1 MVGPGGGGVR
11 LQDSVPPARWEC
23 ERWRGRVVVWD
34 YRIQYFLSDGSVR
47 YGVAGRWCGIS
58 GFSTSCTMGV
68 SEMTWPGGGVGLQD
82 SVPPAR
88 WECERWRGRAVVWDY
103 RIQYLLPDGSVRD
116 GVAGWW
122 CGISGF
128 STSCTMGMS
137 EMTWPGGG
145 VGLQDSVPPA
155 RWECERWRGRA
166 VVWDYRIQ
174 YLLPDGSVRDGVA
187 GRWCGTTGFS
197 TSCPMGVSEM
207 AWPGGGVGLQD
218 SVPPARWECESWR
231 GRAVVWDYR
240 IQYLLPDGSVR
251 DGVAGRWCGTTGFST
266 SCPMGV
272 SEMAWPGGGVGLQDS
287 DGRLGVKALLA
298 KFDDKAL
305 ERVPARGSQ
314 KLTVPAHAPILRNM
328 SSVASKAAA
337 FESSSASGFP
347 LNRTAG
353 SFSEKPNQAAD
364 KPIFPKPSAV
374 KAQQEARDTKPPFP
388 KPNVGAKPSLN
399 TSNAV
404 KEEQEEKSPFA
415 KFGLRPTADSGST
428 HKESEAQ
435 PTFPKPSAFAKPSNA
450 GNPSENRTAFSRNQF
465 LKLNSP
471 AGGVSPG
478 KPVKPAFPKSTG
490 LKPWNDH
497 SGPPKENADNA
508 RKEDGGSERSGGPF
522 LLQPLK
528 PVGEQAKGPVH
539 GGEETKSENLK
550 PSALR
555 NLPPRAKPEGASSA
569 PSGPSKFLQR
579 QNQFQNKVQS
589 QENEQGQK
597 DTGVPKRKTLPAP
610 WTLGPPPQKP
620 NRPPNVNLERFR
632 KPQEKL
638 HPPTPGSSRDAVKP
652 PPTPGFPV
660 PNLPPR
666 SVGNKPPEIIPMTE
680 EEEDNYDDVQSFDQV
695 PPPLPPMKLEDR
707 RRPVDANSGES
718 KKDDSD
724 GEMYEDLDSYRSR
737 KELKEQEKK
746 REKEEKR
753 KQEQEQREKKREQ
766 EMRKKFKFSGPIEV
780 IQTVKVTTDYKGG
793 KNELSCRQGDY
804 LEVIRITDNPE
815 GKWLARTM
823 DGTYGYIKVTC
834 VDINYDEIRKKT
846 IGKAKDSAALKTPVQ
861 DQELYDDV
869 APTNDIG
876 LGTGN
881 SSTGSSGGFPPP
893 PPGEEIYDDVDE
905 IPEDVNPT
913 PQDASKLGSWSW
925 ALLRKKKVETDSKEK
940 KSKEKESSEIQGE
953 SGERQLPSASM
964 PSELAAG
971 GEDIY
976 DDVGAEDFPPPPPE
990 FSLKPG
996 TPNKGRKDDK
1006 DAKRMKKLEKEE
1018 KDFRKK
1024 FKVNLL
1030 VKAGETLDI
1039 IQHTDNIKLLCRN
1052 EDGKF
1057 GYVQKVN
1064 LVVETAGGDGEI
1076 YDDIDT
1082 ECIYDND

>member
-1 MVGPGGGGVR
+1 MKK
-11 LQDSVPPARWEC
+11 
-23 ERWRGRVVVWD
+23 
-34 YRIQYFLSDGSVR
+34 I
-47 YGVAGRWCGIS
+47 
-58 GFSTSCTMGV
+58 T
-68 SEMTWPGGGVGLQD
+68 
-82 SVPPAR
+82 
-88 WECERWRGRAVVWDY
+88 
-103 RIQYLLPDGSVRD
+103 
-116 GVAGWW
+116 
-122 CGISGF
+122 
-128 STSCTMGMS
+128 
-137 EMTWPGGG
+137 
-145 VGLQDSVPPA
+145 
-155 RWECERWRGRA
+155 
-166 VVWDYRIQ
+166 
-174 YLLPDGSVRDGVA
+174 
-187 GRWCGTTGFS
+187 GT
-197 TSCPMGVSEM
+197 EN
-207 AWPGGGVGLQD
+207 Q
-218 SVPPARWECESWR
+218 
-231 GRAVVWDYR
+231 
-240 IQYLLPDGSVR
+240 
-251 DGVAGRWCGTTGFST
+251 
-266 SCPMGV
+266 
-272 SEMAWPGGGVGLQDS
+272 
-287 DGRLGVKALLA
+287 DGRSGVKALLA

-314 KLTVPAHAPILRNM
+314 KLTVPAHTPILRNM

-337 FESSSASGFP
+337 FESSSAPRFP
-347 LNRTAG
+347 LNRTSG

-364 KPIFPKPSAV
+364 KPVFPKPSAV

-388 KPNVGAKPSLN
+388 KPSVGAKPSLN
-399 TSNAV
+399 TFNAV

-465 LKLNSP
+465 LKLNSQ
-471 AGGVSPG
+471 AGGVSPD

-497 SGPPKENADNA
+497 SGPTKENADNA

-522 LLQPLK
+522 PLKPLK

-555 NLPPRAKPEGASSA
+555 NFPPRAKPEEASSA

-579 QNQFQNKVQS
+579 QNMFQNKAQS
-589 QENEQGQK
+589 QENEEGQK
-597 DTGVPKRKTLPAP
+597 DTGVPKRKNLPAP

-753 KQEQEQREKKREQ
+753 KQEQELREKKREQ

-780 IQTVKVTTDYKGG
+780 IQTVKVTMDYKGG
-793 KNELSCRQGDY
+793 KNELSCRQGEY

-834 VDINYDEIRKKT
+834 VDINYNEIRKKA
-846 IGKAKDSAALKTPVQ
+846 IGKPKDSAALKSPVQ

-913 PQDASKLGSWSW
+913 SQDASKLGSWSW
-925 ALLRKKKVETDSKEK
+925 ALLRKKKVETDGKEK

-964 PSELAAG
+964 PSEFAAG

-1024 FKVNLL
+1024 FKYDGDIRVLGTVQVAANVTNKKWGNRDLP

>member
-1 MVGPGGGGVR
+1 
-11 LQDSVPPARWEC
+11 
-23 ERWRGRVVVWD
+23 
-34 YRIQYFLSDGSVR
+34 
-47 YGVAGRWCGIS
+47 
-58 GFSTSCTMGV
+58 
-68 SEMTWPGGGVGLQD
+68 
-82 SVPPAR
+82 
-88 WECERWRGRAVVWDY
+88 
-103 RIQYLLPDGSVRD
+103 
-116 GVAGWW
+116 
-122 CGISGF
+122 
-128 STSCTMGMS
+128 
-137 EMTWPGGG
+137 
-145 VGLQDSVPPA
+145 
-155 RWECERWRGRA
+155 
-166 VVWDYRIQ
+166 
-174 YLLPDGSVRDGVA
+174 
-187 GRWCGTTGFS
+187 
-197 TSCPMGVSEM
+197 
-207 AWPGGGVGLQD
+207 
-218 SVPPARWECESWR
+218 
-231 GRAVVWDYR
+231 
-240 IQYLLPDGSVR
+240 
-251 DGVAGRWCGTTGFST
+251 
-266 SCPMGV
+266 
-272 SEMAWPGGGVGLQDS
+272 
-287 DGRLGVKALLA
+287 
-298 KFDDKAL
+298 
-305 ERVPARGSQ
+305 
-314 KLTVPAHAPILRNM
+314 M

-337 FESSSASGFP
+337 FESSSAPRFP
-347 LNRTAG
+347 LNRTSG

-364 KPIFPKPSAV
+364 KPVFPKPSAV

-388 KPNVGAKPSLN
+388 KPSVGAKPSLN
-399 TSNAV
+399 TFNAV

-465 LKLNSP
+465 LKLNSQ
-471 AGGVSPG
+471 AGGVSPD

-497 SGPPKENADNA
+497 SGPTKENADNA

-522 LLQPLK
+522 PLKPLK

-555 NLPPRAKPEGASSA
+555 NFPPRAKPEEASSA

-579 QNQFQNKVQS
+579 QNMFQNKAQS
-589 QENEQGQK
+589 QENEEGQK
-597 DTGVPKRKTLPAP
+597 DTGVPKRKNLPAP

-753 KQEQEQREKKREQ
+753 KQEQELREKKREQ

-780 IQTVKVTTDYKGG
+780 IQTVKVTMDYKGG
-793 KNELSCRQGDY
+793 KNELSCRQGEY

-834 VDINYDEIRKKT
+834 VDINYNEIRKKA
-846 IGKAKDSAALKTPVQ
+846 IGKPKDSAALKSPVQ

-913 PQDASKLGSWSW
+913 SQDASKLGSWSW
-925 ALLRKKKVETDSKEK
+925 ALLRKKKVETDGKEK

-964 PSELAAG
+964 PSEFAAG

-1024 FKVNLL
+1024 FKYDGDIRVLGTVQVAANVTNKKWGNRDLP